1 MARLALHVIAIE
13 PALAAEEAFAQ
24 VGDVALDG
32 GLALGVA
39 GEGGVDHEAAVAG
52 VLGEGALEEGL
63 VAVGLGDGGFEVV
76 QDDPGGHPVE
86 EGPRVLEPL
95 DQIRQLLGVGDVDV
109 LVAAVG
115 EGHEQR
121 VQHALALGLAV
132 PDATEL
138 SEVDLGA
145 FTRGTLR
152 HAHGEA
158 TPLLEATVLG
168 RETMQGAVG
177 DLDPLASQ

>member
-1 MARLALHVIAIE
+1 MLRVDQVYIIRHKVLQGGRSIRSVARE
-13 PALAAEEAFAQ
+13 
-24 VGDVALDG
+24 
-32 GLALGVA
+32 LGVSRNSVRKYKREPEPVRKSRRPKPRPVTDA
-39 GEGGVDHEAAVAG
+39 VRPRLEA
-52 VLGEGALEEGL
+52 
-63 VAVGLGDGGFEVV
+63 
-76 QDDPGGHPVE
+76 
-86 EGPRVLEPL
+86 
-95 DQIRQLLGVGDVDV
+95 

-132 PDATEL
+132 PDATEP

-145 FTRGTLR
+145 LAWGALR

-168 RETMQGAVG
+168 REAMQGAVG
-177 DLDPLASQ
+177 DLDPLAGQQDLDLGEPQPPAAALGV